1 MLRRRKKRTP
11 VPFVPGIHDYC
22 DQWCER
28 CALAARCLHFAIE
41 RKAQEMTG
49 GLDLLSEEEEEEE
62 IGEDFAP
69 PAIGSLD
76 EEILDEEILNELARD
91 LGVPVEALSWED
103 ELSDF
108 REDLEDAENEDEN
121 GEASLV
127 LYEEDVYTCFC
138 LYERLI
144 DEYQE
149 TLYSLI
155 DTIEEVDKDIA
166 RVDRVEDLLA
176 GINWHL
182 DLLFAKL
189 KRAYYASS
197 LHALHGFQSCRTDAD
212 GSAKLVLLLLDA
224 SCEAWGKLCEEL
236 STSPRE
242 ISWLRAV
249 LDQMRVEVQAH
260 FPSARLFKRPGFD
273 D

>member
-1 MLRRRKKRTP
+1 MLRRRKKHAP
-11 VPFVPGIHDYC
+11 VPFIPGIHDYC

-49 GLDLLSEEEEEEE
+49 GPDPLPEEEEVDEDFVPRMHDEE
-62 IGEDFAP
+62 IY
-69 PAIGSLD
+69 D
-76 EEILDEEILNELARD
+76 EEILDELARD
-91 LGVPVEALSWED
+91 LGVPVEALAWED
-103 ELSDF
+103 ELKEF

-149 TLYSLI
+149 ALYSLI
-155 DTIEEVDKDIA
+155 DTIEEVDEDIA
-166 RVDRVEDLLA
+166 RVDRVEEILA
-176 GINWHL
+176 RINWYL

-189 KRAYYASS
+189 KRAYYAAS
-197 LHALHGFQSCRTDAD
+197 LYTLHGFQSCQTDAN
-212 GSAKLVLLLLDA
+212 GSAKLVLLVLDA
-224 SCEAWGKLCEEL
+224 SREAWGKLREEL
-236 STSPRE
+236 ATSPRE
-242 ISWLRAV
+242 IPWLQAI
-249 LDQMRVEVQAH
+249 LDQMQSEVQTR
-260 FPSARLFKRPGFD
+260 FPAARFFKRPGFD